1 MRIALVHSYYSSR
14 VPSGE
19 NLVVDAQS
27 RLLREAGHE
36 VTIVSQSTDERLQRR
51 TYKAEAA
58 LTAATGRGPTPLRAL
73 RDFAPEVV
81 HVHNLFPNFGTAW
94 VDRWD
99 GPLVHSL
106 HNFRPICPAST
117 FFRDGNA
124 CTDCADARSSAPARR
139 HGCFHQGR
147 VATVAVSL
155 GTRFDRDPVL
165 RRADVLTTLSQGM
178 SDLYAATG
186 VPREKLVVLEN
197 FVDAPPAVGRGSV
210 PGRGPWLFAGRMVPA
225 KGVHRLL
232 ESWPRG
238 EPLVLAGDVEGGPL
252 PAHPDVTVLGRVS
265 REEVGRLVGEAR
277 GLVFPSIW
285 PEGLALVC
293 LEALFAGTPILTFD
307 DIPAG
312 RSVTDLGV
320 GLAGRRDDV
329 PGAVAAA
336 AGLFP
341 TLREHCR
348 QVAEQRYTAAA
359 FLERLEAVYRQAI
372 AST

>member
-19 NLVVDAQS
+19 NLVVDAQA

-36 VTIVSQSTDERLQRR
+36 VTVIAQSTDERLRR
-51 TYKAEAA
+51 PTYKAEAA
-58 LTAATGRGPTPLRAL
+58 LTAATGRGPSPVRAL
-73 RDFAPEVV
+73 REFGPDVV
-81 HVHNLFPNFGTAW
+81 HVHNLFPNFGTTW
-94 VDRWD
+94 VERWD

-117 FFRDGNA
+117 LFRDGGA

-147 VATVAVSL
+147 LATVAVSL

-165 RRADVLTTLSQGM
+165 RRADVLTTLSEGM
-178 SDLYAATG
+178 SELYAATG
-186 VPREKLVVLEN
+186 VPRQKLVVLEN
-197 FVDAPPAVGRGSV
+197 FVDPPPAAG
-210 PGRGPWLFAGRMVPA
+210 PGGGPWVFAGRMVPA

-238 EPLVLAGDVEGGPL
+238 EPLVLAGEVEGGPL
-252 PAHPDVTVLGRVS
+252 PSHPDVTALGRVS
-265 REEVGRLVGEAR
+265 REEVGRLVARAR

-312 RSVTDLGV
+312 RSVTDLGI

-336 AGLFP
+336 NERFAR
-341 TLREHCR
+341 LREHCR

-359 FLERLEAVYRQAI
+359 FLQRLEATYRQAI